1 MKKAKGTAA
10 FLLGVA
16 LVSAAAESG
25 AARRADVERSLK
37 QRYRLTVIGTG
48 MLGFTGDRSSI
59 REAGGILSLRRAGLS
74 GSLDP
79 NQPATFHIRQG
90 QAEAGRGQHD
100 VPLPVG
106 EKFYVHSVY
115 VGSDVVVLGLLSART
130 VSSSQGSGPVWVA
143 LNFFF
148 PPAALAEANLGQVF
162 PALDQW
168 LLPEEGMRP
177 VLQEPAP
184 APAPEPPPPAPPAEL
199 TPGMSR
205 DAVVAAM
212 GAPQREVSFGART
225 WLSYPGLVVLL
236 EQGKLTAVDRSGQ
249 PPAKVQV
256 VSEPDGADVFLDG
269 SFVSSTPATLEL
281 PAGTYQVSMRLPGYR
296 EWQRELRVLAGS
308 ALTVRARLEK

>member
-1 MKKAKGTAA
+1 MKNVKGMVA

-16 LVSAAAESG
+16 LASAAADSG
-25 AARRADVERSLK
+25 AARRADVERALK

-59 REAGGILSLRRAGLS
+59 REAGGILNLRRPGLS

-79 NQPATFHIRQG
+79 DQAATFHIRQG
-90 QAEAGRGQHD
+90 QAEAARGQHD
-100 VPLPVG
+100 VPLAVG

-130 VSSSQGSGPVWVA
+130 VSSPRGAGPVWVA

-148 PPAALAEANLGQVF
+148 PPAALAEANLGQIF

-168 LLPEEGMRP
+168 LLPEEGLRP
-177 VLQEPAP
+177 VLQEFAP

-205 DAVVAAM
+205 DAVVAAL
-212 GAPQREVSFGART
+212 GTPQREVSFGART
-225 WLSYPGLVVLL
+225 WLSYAGLVVQL

-256 VSEPDGADVFLDG
+256 VSEPDGADVFMDG

-281 PAGTYQVSMRLPGYR
+281 PAGTYQVSVRLPGYR

-308 ALTVRARLEK
+308 QLTVRARLEK